1 MSCLVA
7 ACFAASFHIMPVVA
21 FSTHCVANS
30 SITSETHSEV
40 RPVCMLSHWRTF
52 ASLSVPSFH
61 SGHVV
66 GALNCIQPSLL
77 FGSLYQPSVSMLYI
91 LGY

>member
-1 MSCLVA
+1 MTCLIA
-7 ACFAASFHIMPVVA
+7 AYFAALFHVVRVMA
-21 FSTHCVANS
+21 FSACYLANG

-40 RPVCMLSHWRTF
+40 RPVCTLSHWRIF
-52 ASLSVPSFH
+52 ASLSIPSFH

-77 FGSLYQPSVSMLYI
+77 FGSLY
-91 LGY
+91 